1 MNKPIILDLFAED
14 LGHEVIVGALVCRL
28 AKEKGFDIHIRIRR
42 ARGGHGRV
50 ISELRL
56 YQDSVLGAIV
66 GLTLPDVLVVAVD
79 ANCKRQAA
87 ARREIEEALDARIK
101 PLAAIACPDPH
112 IERWCLVDPPSFFD
126 IVGIE
131 PTLPRRKCAKDAYK
145 SLLSDTVRKA
155 GHVPT
160 LGGIEFAPELI
171 ERMDLYRANKNDK
184 SLKSFVEE
192 LRARLITKATS
203 SA

>member
-1 MNKPIILDLFAED
+1 MNKPVILDLFAED
-14 LGHEVIVGALVCRL
+14 QGHEEVVGAIVCRV
-28 AKEKGFDIHIRIRR
+28 AKEEGFDIQIRVRR

-50 ISELRL
+50 INELKL
-56 YQDSVLGAIV
+56 YQKSVLGGV
-66 GLTLPDVLVVAVD
+66 VNLTLPDILVVAID
-79 ANCKRQAA
+79 ANCKKHAA

-101 PLAAIACPDPH
+101 PLAAIACPNPH
-112 IERWCLVDPPSFFD
+112 IERWCLVDPPSFNA

-131 PTLPRRKCAKDAYK
+131 PILPRRKCAKDAYK

-160 LGGIEFAPELI
+160 LGGIEFASELVI
-171 ERMDLYRANKNDK
+171 GMDLFRASRNDK

-192 LRARLITKATS
+192 LRARLITKTS
-203 SA
+203 PSP